1 MQIMGKILNHK
12 TMILFAFVIAFM
24 MVQANYGNSIKL
36 VDICIQNCAQ
46 CMKTLDEYFDG
57 KLCAD
62 TCVKFKGK
70 TIPDCE
76 SFESISPFLVKIA

>member
-1 MQIMGKILNHK
+1 MENTKNKIFV
-12 TMILFAFVIAFM
+12 ILFMLVLISSTYS
-24 MVQANYGNSIKL
+24 VSGNPITL
-36 VDICIQNCAQ
+36 LDACIQNCAQ
-46 CMKTLDEYFDG
+46 CQDTLDVYFNG

-62 TCVKFKGK
+62 TCIKFKGK